1 MGEVSWYA
9 KEKKC
14 PGRCTQDHASD
25 HQDGQADQ
33 RLSCLCTIYS
43 ASEKFLDIL
52 LVTGCSHSESSLL
65 NEKKKEILSV
75 TVVTKDEREA
85 LNRSRQPVQERRDPA
100 EVQRNIC
107 FWSFKK
113 VWVCSREHLYYNSSK
128 LELSSNLVVCCNCTA
143 DYVV

>member
-1 MGEVSWYA
+1 MQR
-9 KEKKC
+9 KKKC

-33 RLSCLCTIYS
+33 RLSCLCTIYG

-65 NEKKKEILSV
+65 NEKKKKKLSV

-107 FWSFKK
+107 F
-113 VWVCSREHLYYNSSK
+113 
-128 LELSSNLVVCCNCTA
+128 
-143 DYVV
+143 